1 MPGDTL
7 LFFAS
12 LCLFLSS
19 VEYAVPKPLP
29 FMRLGLAN
37 LPVIFAVTSF
47 RARDVLLLVLLKVL
61 LSSFISGT
69 MFSYVFLFSAAG
81 SFASGL
87 AVYCLYALLRKCGG
101 DRLISNAGLCLL
113 GALANNAAQ
122 IAVARVLIFGRQAYV
137 IAPLLLA
144 SGLISGLALGLFAN
158 GFEKQSCF
166 LKAVREGRLRKP
178 LAGSPAGGT
187 GGAGMAGGRIG
198 GAEKAGGEADSAE
211 ADSSAGKAAG
221 AGTARTP
228 LALAVVAFVLMLALP
243 FTGAGFAATDPR
255 GLWIKA
261 AVWLLLLVLDE
272 AARKGKVRLLPPLI
286 MIASLAALSLLSP
299 SGKVLHVI
307 GSFRI
312 TRGALEAGL
321 SKGLTLTGMLFAS
334 QVIFSALQGRGLGR
348 VPASATSTGGGNV
361 TATGRGNGAKC
372 SLPGLAGSVFAD
384 FARLSGRGLDIK
396 GKGLMAA
403 LDGRLCELWPETDF
417 SGEAVSKVQTDF

>member
-37 LPVIFAVTSF
+37 LPVIFAVKSF
-47 RARDVLLLVLLKVL
+47 RVRDVLLLVLLKVL

-187 GGAGMAGGRIG
+187 GGAEVT
-198 GAEKAGGEADSAE
+198 GAEADSAE

-348 VPASATSTGGGNV
+348 VPASATSTAMGHGDI

-417 SGEAVSKVQTDF
+417 SGGEA